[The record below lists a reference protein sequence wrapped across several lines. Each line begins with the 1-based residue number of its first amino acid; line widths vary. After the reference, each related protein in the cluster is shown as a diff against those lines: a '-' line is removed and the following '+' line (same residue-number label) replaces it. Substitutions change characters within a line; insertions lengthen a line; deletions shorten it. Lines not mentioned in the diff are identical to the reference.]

1 MAHMIPLPFWRW
13 IIAHARLRESST
25 FFMAEGY
32 DDHLKLID
40 GPVHASLLSVGFN
53 GVYDG
58 VSYESLRQIY
68 EGGSWAN
75 DLDRLHLSESPMAR
89 GGVRYIENHDEPRM
103 AAPQYWGGVGS
114 AVAQA
119 AMVAQYCTTCGPLLV
134 YNVQEVGE
142 RAEGP
147 GGYGGDNGRTSIF
160 DYTTLPRLQHWTNSG
175 RYDGALL
182 TAEEHELRSFTARLL
197 TMLQHPALSQGSFY
211 GLNWANRAT
220 PAFGSRSGEPVAGHW
235 LYAFLRHHRKSKSTV
250 LVVCNFSPSEAFET
264 SVHIPAN
271 ACEWAGKKLGEY
283 CFVPLLDTT
292 GPILKAN
299 QEQLFTTGLPISI
312 PPGQALM
319 FEWC

>member
-1 MAHMIPLPFWRW
+1 
-13 IIAHARLRESST
+13 
-25 FFMAEGY
+25 
-32 DDHLKLID
+32 
-40 GPVHASLLSVGFN
+40 
-53 GVYDG
+53 
-58 VSYESLRQIY
+58 
-68 EGGSWAN
+68 
-75 DLDRLHLSESPMAR
+75 
-89 GGVRYIENHDEPRM
+89 
-103 AAPQYWGGVGS
+103 
-114 AVAQA
+114 
-119 AMVAQYCTTCGPLLV
+119 
-134 YNVQEVGE
+134 QEVGE

-182 TAEEHELRSFTARLL
+182 TAEEHELRAFTARLL

-220 PAFGSRSGEPVAGHW
+220 PAFGSRAGEAVSGHW
-235 LYAFLRHHRKSKSTV
+235 IYAFLRHYRKSKSTV
-250 LVVCNFSPSEAFET
+250 LVVCNFSPTEAFET

-271 ACEWAGKKLGEY
+271 ACEWAGKKPGEY

-299 QEQLFTTGLPISI
+299 QEQLLSSGLSI
-312 PPGQALM
+312 TILPGKALM